1 MPKGKYMATV
11 KVGEKGQIVI
21 PKGARELF
29 GIEPGDTLL
38 LMADVKQGIA
48 IVQNDAYMKFVD
60 AVFSVQQEPPV
71 APDGELDGFVRSFP
85 LITASAS
92 AARGVEV
99 FVSSYSKYRQEGTDL
114 ANEVLDELGRV
125 RIVEKTDSGQS

>member
-1 MPKGKYMATV
+1 MSMKMPKGKYMATV

-71 APDGELDGFVRSFP
+71 APDGELEAE
-85 LITASAS
+85 I
-92 AARGVEV
+92 
-99 FVSSYSKYRQEGTDL
+99 
-114 ANEVLDELGRV
+114 
-125 RIVEKTDSGQS
+125 

>member
-1 MPKGKYMATV
+1 MSMKMPKGKYMATV

-48 IVQNDAYMKFVD
+48 IVQNTDYLNFANAIFQ
-60 AVFSVQQEPPV
+60 AQEKPP
-71 APDGELDGFVRSFP
+71 E
-85 LITASAS
+85 
-92 AARGVEV
+92 E
-99 FVSSYSKYRQEGTDL
+99 
-114 ANEVLDELGRV
+114 
-125 RIVEKTDSGQS
+125 VEK